1 MRGSDDLPTVRPG
14 VRVGVGAAVV
24 VVLLA
29 LGVTVVIGMV
39 RSGGSTE
46 VMDAAASTSPSAAP
60 FGQVY
65 VHVAGAVATPGM
77 YRLES
82 GARLADAIAAAG
94 GFTADADRAAVNL
107 ARTVSDGEQLV
118 VPVVGTSPQG
128 GTAPAAGDGLVN
140 LNTADAAALDTLPGV
155 GPATAARIL
164 AWREEHGRFG
174 SVDDLLSVSGIG
186 EKTLD
191 ELRDKVTV

>member
-1 MRGSDDLPTVRPG
+1 
-14 VRVGVGAAVV
+14 
-24 VVLLA
+24 
-29 LGVTVVIGMV
+29 
-39 RSGGSTE
+39 
-46 VMDAAASTSPSAAP
+46 
-60 FGQVY
+60 
-65 VHVAGAVATPGM
+65 
-77 YRLES
+77 
-82 GARLADAIAAAG
+82 AG

-118 VPVVGTSPQG
+118 VPVAGTSPQG

>member
-1 MRGSDDLPTVRPG
+1 
-14 VRVGVGAAVV
+14 
-24 VVLLA
+24 
-29 LGVTVVIGMV
+29 
-39 RSGGSTE
+39 
-46 VMDAAASTSPSAAP
+46 
-60 FGQVY
+60 
-65 VHVAGAVATPGM
+65 
-77 YRLES
+77 
-82 GARLADAIAAAG
+82 
-94 GFTADADRAAVNL
+94 
-107 ARTVSDGEQLV
+107 
-118 VPVVGTSPQG
+118 
-128 GTAPAAGDGLVN
+128 VN